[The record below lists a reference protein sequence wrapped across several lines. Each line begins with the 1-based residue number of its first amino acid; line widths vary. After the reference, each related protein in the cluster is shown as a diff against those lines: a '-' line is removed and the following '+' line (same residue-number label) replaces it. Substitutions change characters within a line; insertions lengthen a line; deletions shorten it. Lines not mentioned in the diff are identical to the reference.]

1 MQYCPKCRIRI
12 RGSKARCPLCQGQL
26 RGTGAPQEDPF
37 KNIPRPRVS
46 YALMTRIVTFL
57 CVSAVICFG
66 AAQIISGFRLGWTLI
81 VIAGIVLGWADYM
94 VAVYYRSNVLM
105 LMAVQAVAAMGVVLL
120 IDRLLVH
127 NGFSVIWV
135 LPMMF
140 PAVVIFT
147 FIAGYAM
154 DMALEEFILYPLFEI
169 LLGMFQIVPILR
181 GTNRFIAP
189 AVISMAVLL
198 ILVSAIAIF
207 RGRMLWN
214 AAMKYLHM

>member
-1 MQYCPKCRIRI
+1 
-12 RGSKARCPLCQGQL
+12 
-26 RGTGAPQEDPF
+26 
-37 KNIPRPRVS
+37 
-46 YALMTRIVTFL
+46 MTRIVTFL
-57 CVSAVICFG
+57 CVSAVICFS

-81 VIAGIVLGWADYM
+81 VIAGIVL

>member
-1 MQYCPKCRIRI
+1 
-12 RGSKARCPLCQGQL
+12 
-26 RGTGAPQEDPF
+26 
-37 KNIPRPRVS
+37 
-46 YALMTRIVTFL
+46 
-57 CVSAVICFG
+57 
-66 AAQIISGFRLGWTLI
+66 
-81 VIAGIVLGWADYM
+81 
-94 VAVYYRSNVLM
+94 
-105 LMAVQAVAAMGVVLL
+105 
-120 IDRLLVH
+120 
-127 NGFSVIWV
+127 
-135 LPMMF
+135 MMF
-140 PAVVIFT
+140 PAVVFFT

-154 DMALEEFILYPLFEI
+154 DMALEEFILSPLFEI

>member
-1 MQYCPKCRIRI
+1 
-12 RGSKARCPLCQGQL
+12 
-26 RGTGAPQEDPF
+26 
-37 KNIPRPRVS
+37 
-46 YALMTRIVTFL
+46 MTRIVTFL
-57 CVSAVICFG
+57 CVSAVICFS